1 MAAWDIDL
9 TTRAGA
15 KTGAYQASLVC
26 FVFAGL
32 SMVGLLFL
40 GGITKYSSGQISGL
54 ILGAA
59 VLQVAVFVIAGLRLR
74 QGKGLFWGIGAAL
87 LIVLA
92 LVGNLA
98 NAAIGAAGL
107 NLLLLVFLGNGLRGA
122 LALHRGTSFEDDDIE
137 AFS

>member
-32 SMVGLLFL
+32 SLVGLVFL
-40 GGITKYSSGQISGL
+40 GGMRGFSQGTVSGVV
-54 ILGAA
+54 LGAA
-59 VLQVAVFVIAGLRLR
+59 VLQIAIFVIAALRLR
-74 QGKGLFWGIGAAL
+74 QGKGFFWGIGAAL

-98 NAAIGAAGL
+98 GGAIGAAGL

-122 LALHRGTSFEDDDIE
+122 WALYRGTSFEDDDIE